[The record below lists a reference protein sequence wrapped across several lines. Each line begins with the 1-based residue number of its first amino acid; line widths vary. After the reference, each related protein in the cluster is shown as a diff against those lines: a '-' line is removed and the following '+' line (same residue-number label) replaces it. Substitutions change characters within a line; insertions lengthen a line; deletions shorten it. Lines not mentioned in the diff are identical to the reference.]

1 MTVYTALTTLPG
13 KDAAEALGDS
23 LEALDPAP
31 TGIGVFE
38 VEDGSGLW
46 EVGGY
51 FDGKPDLAGLSLLAA
66 AFGAREFA
74 VSALDDRDWV
84 AQVRRE
90 LSPVWAGRFVVYGE
104 HDAARI
110 PPAAIGLKIE
120 AAMAFGTGHHGT
132 TQGCLM
138 LLDRMARRGA
148 RPHRVADIGCGTG
161 VLAMAAVKRFRIPA
175 VAGDID
181 PIAARTARENAR
193 ANGTSPLQRSVQA
206 VGFRQEAFRA
216 RAPYDLVFANIL
228 AAPLKKLAP
237 EIRRHLAP
245 GGVAVLSGLLTRQVP
260 GVLAVYRGHAL
271 VPVDRITLGEWTSL
285 VLRRVETRPL

>member
-1 MTVYTALTTLPG
+1 
-13 KDAAEALGDS
+13 
-23 LEALDPAP
+23 
-31 TGIGVFE
+31 
-38 VEDGSGLW
+38 
-46 EVGGY
+46 
-51 FDGKPDLAGLSLLAA
+51 
-66 AFGAREFA
+66 
-74 VSALDDRDWV
+74 
-84 AQVRRE
+84 
-90 LSPVWAGRFVVYGE
+90 
-104 HDAARI
+104 
-110 PPAAIGLKIE
+110 
-120 AAMAFGTGHHGT
+120 
-132 TQGCLM
+132 M

-148 RPHRVADIGCGTG
+148 RPRRVADIGCGTG
-161 VLAMAAVKRFRIPA
+161 VLAMAAVKRFRIAA

-260 GVLAVYRGHAL
+260 GVLAVYRGHGL